1 VADLTNQVVLI
12 TGAKG
17 GLGTLVTEAFLAE
30 GATVVGSDRNVQ
42 DSDFP
47 NPQFSG
53 VAGDLTSS
61 EAARDLADRVIR
73 RFQRIDALVHVVG
86 GFAGGQSIAE
96 TDDATWDQM
105 LTLNLKA
112 AIHILRAVIPHM
124 RMAKRGRIIAI
135 GSRQAVEPSAN
146 LSAYNAS
153 KAALVSL
160 IRTAALEN
168 KDLGIT
174 ANAILPSTMN
184 TAANRKAEPG
194 ADPSKWVQPERVAAL
209 AAFLASDAGGQITG
223 AAIPVYGQDL

>member
-17 GLGTLVTEAFLAE
+17 GLGSLVTEAFLAE
-30 GATVVGSDRNVQ
+30 GATVVGSDRTAQ

-47 NPQFSG
+47 NPHFSG

-61 EAARDLADRVIR
+61 EAARDLADTVIR

-135 GSRQAVEPSAN
+135 ASRQAVEPSAN

-209 AAFLASDAGGQITG
+209 AVFLGSDAGGQITG

>member
-1 VADLTNQVVLI
+1 MADLTNQVVLI

-135 GSRQAVEPSAN
+135 ASRQAVEPSAN

-194 ADPSKWVQPERVAAL
+194 ADPSKWVRPERVAAL